1 MKNTLQ
7 RTYINAVLEQNE
19 IRATL
24 VNDVYRVVLSSVAVT
39 AIQPQTITAI
49 AGQVLSGH
57 RAVCIKS
64 DGKAYYADAN
74 ILDTKSVV
82 GITTH
87 AASNGESVIIQ
98 TDGELRNTGGW
109 SFTTGGAIFVG
120 SNGQIVQSDTGT
132 AYISSLG
139 LATKTDTIN
148 INIFQSIIRT

>member
-1 MKNTLQ
+1 MKNILQ
-7 RTYINAVLEQNE
+7 RTYINAVLERNE

-24 VNDVYRVVLSSVAVT
+24 SRSEYRVSLSPIAVT
-39 AIQPQTITAI
+39 AIQPQTITAE
-49 AGQVLSGH
+49 AGQALSGH
-57 RAVCIKS
+57 RAVCVKS

-87 AASNGESVIIQ
+87 AASNGESVVIQ

-109 SFTTGGAIFVG
+109 SFTTGDAIFVG